1 MEISPLKSTAKI
13 LVAFA
18 MVFPAV
24 LCLGFASAQEAGENP
39 GEKPGEESLLRFI
52 EIGGVVELTASRNQL
67 SEGESSTS
75 TAAEQLEMGVGIEP
89 HPWIGSEFGWIHEHE
104 EDHGEEEEG
113 HDLGIFTGTVIVGPP
128 DGRWWLKGGVQFLPF
143 TMFELAEVHAAHDA
157 SIGPFE
163 TGAIV
168 DPLSFEFGSKREKS
182 LLLGVSLGEFLG
194 SVYGYYGDDARS
206 EEPRSGFGAA
216 VGYKRHVDEEDEIAF
231 NLSYID
237 DLGTLAGFQEEVFGH
252 DEEALGDD
260 HGADHGSDHVGPP
273 ADSDERVPG
282 WSVATAIHYSGVAF
296 SAEYMVSQD
305 RFASGVLAYD
315 GRGARPSA
323 WSLEAGYGFEL
334 VGRGGE
340 FTLGYQGT
348 SEASGLGLPSLRYLS
363 VLTVDL
369 WKDTLFGTVEWIHD
383 REYGTASGGSGGFRN
398 KFTLQLGLEF

>member
-1 MEISPLKSTAKI
+1 M
-13 LVAFA
+13 
-18 MVFPAV
+18 MFPAV
-24 LCLGFASAQEAGENP
+24 FCIGFASAQETD
-39 GEKPGEESLLRFI
+39 EKPGEESLLRFI
-52 EIGGVVELTASRNQL
+52 EIGGVAEFTVSRKQS
-67 SEGESSTS
+67 SEGETSTS

-113 HDLGIFTGTVIVGPP
+113 HELGIFTGTIIVGPP
-128 DGRWWLKGGVQFLPF
+128 DGSWWLKGGVQFLPF

-163 TGAIV
+163 TGAII

-206 EEPRSGFGAA
+206 DEPRSGFGAA
-216 VGYKRHVDEEDEIAF
+216 VGYKKHVDEEDEIAF

-237 DLGTLAGFQEEVFGH
+237 DLGTLAGFQEELFGH
-252 DEEALGDD
+252 ESDD
-260 HGADHGSDHVGPP
+260 HGSDHGSDHVGLPTG
-273 ADSDERVPG
+273 SDERVPG

-296 SAEYMVSQD
+296 SAEYMISQD
-305 RFASGVLAYD
+305 RYAPGVLAFD
-315 GRGARPSA
+315 GRGARPAA

-340 FTLGYQGT
+340 LTLGYQGT
-348 SEASGLGLPSLRYLS
+348 SEAAGLGIPSIRYLS
-363 VLTVDL
+363 VVTVDL
-369 WKDTLFGTVEWIHD
+369 WKDTLFSTFEWIHD
-383 REYGTASGGSGGFRN
+383 REYGTARGGSGENTN
-398 KFTLQLGLEF
+398 KYTLQLGLEF

>member
-1 MEISPLKSTAKI
+1 METSPLKGTAKI

-18 MVFPAV
+18 MMLPAV
-24 LCLGFASAQEAGENP
+24 LCIGFASAQETD
-39 GEKPGEESLLRFI
+39 EKPGEESFLRFI
-52 EIGGVVELTASRNQL
+52 EIGGVAEFTVSRKQS
-67 SEGESSTS
+67 SEGETSTS

-113 HDLGIFTGTVIVGPP
+113 HELGIFTGTIIVGPP
-128 DGRWWLKGGVQFLPF
+128 DGSWWLKGGVQFLPF

-163 TGAIV
+163 TGAII

-206 EEPRSGFGAA
+206 DEPRSGFGAA
-216 VGYKRHVDEEDEIAF
+216 VGYKKHVDEEDEIAF

-237 DLGTLAGFQEEVFGH
+237 DLGTLAGFQEELFGH
-252 DEEALGDD
+252 ESD
-260 HGADHGSDHVGPP
+260 DHGSDHVGLPTG
-273 ADSDERVPG
+273 SDERVPG
-282 WSVATAIHYSGVAF
+282 WSVAAAIHYSGVAF
-296 SAEYMVSQD
+296 SAEYMISQD
-305 RFASGVLAYD
+305 RYAPGVLAFD
-315 GRGARPSA
+315 GRGARPAA

-340 FTLGYQGT
+340 LTLGYQGT
-348 SEASGLGLPSLRYLS
+348 SEAAGLGIPSIRYLS
-363 VLTVDL
+363 VVTVDL
-369 WKDTLFGTVEWIHD
+369 WKDTLFSTFEWIHD
-383 REYGTASGGSGGFRN
+383 REYGTARGGSGENTN
-398 KFTLQLGLEF
+398 KYTLQLGLEF

>member
-1 MEISPLKSTAKI
+1 MEISPLRKTVKI

-18 MVFPAV
+18 MMFPVV
-24 LCLGFASAQEAGENP
+24 LCIGFASAQESD
-39 GEKPGEESLLRFI
+39 EKPGEESLFRFI
-52 EIGGVVELTASRNQL
+52 EIGGVAEFTVSRKQS
-67 SEGESSTS
+67 SEGETSTS

-104 EDHGEEEEG
+104 EDHGEEEVG
-113 HDLGIFTGTVIVGPP
+113 HELGIFTGTIIVGPP
-128 DGRWWLKGGVQFLPF
+128 DGNWWLKGGVQFLPF

-206 EEPRSGFGAA
+206 DEPRSGFGAA
-216 VGYKRHVDEEDEIAF
+216 VGYKKHVDEEDEIAF

-237 DLGTLAGFQEEVFGH
+237 DLGTLAGFQEELFGH
-252 DEEALGDD
+252 ESEAHGDD
-260 HGADHGSDHVGPP
+260 HGGLPAGSD
-273 ADSDERVPG
+273 DQVPG

-296 SAEYMVSQD
+296 SAEYMISQD
-305 RFASGVLAYD
+305 RFAPGVLAHD
-315 GRGARPSA
+315 GRGARPAA

-334 VGRGGE
+334 VGRGAE
-340 FTLGYQGT
+340 LTLGYQGT
-348 SEASGLGLPSLRYLS
+348 SEAAELGIPSIRYLS
-363 VLTVDL
+363 VVTVDL
-369 WKDTLFGTVEWIHD
+369 WKDTLFSTFEWIHD
-383 REYGTASGGSGGFRN
+383 REYGTTRGGSGENTN
-398 KFTLQLGLEF
+398 KYTLQLGVEF